1 MKRKYWLF
9 MILFVLGT
17 FTCLH
22 TYNSSLS
29 AVLPVV
35 ADTRP
40 EVQLPILMYH
50 KIAEETAA
58 DEYTITQKQ
67 FSDDLLWLK
76 ENGFTTVTTHQLI
89 AYAESG
95 EALPEKPVL
104 LTFDDGYY
112 NNYLYAVPLLAQNNM
127 TAVFSV
133 IGKEVEDVSGQLN
146 RNPLGQSMNSGEVAE
161 LAKSNYAEIGS
172 HTYNL
177 HRIDSRKGADRI
189 AGESQQA
196 YENTLLADLQKN
208 NDYIESVTG
217 SRPLL
222 FAWPYGA
229 YPLDHSAD
237 KVLKE
242 AGYKISVTSY
252 QRMNTIEQ
260 GNPDSLLGL
269 KRFLRTP
276 SFDMNQIL

>member
-1 MKRKYWLF
+1 

-67 FSDDLLWLK
+67 FSRDLAWLK

-172 HTYNL
+172 HTYDL
-177 HRIDSRKGADRI
+177 HHIDTRKGADRI
-189 AGESQQA
+189 AGESQDD
-196 YENTLLADLQKN
+196 YENTLLVDLQKN

-229 YPLDHSAD
+229 YPLDRSAD

>member
-1 MKRKYWLF
+1 

-58 DEYTITQKQ
+58 DEYTITQRQ
-67 FSDDLLWLK
+67 FSKDLAWLK

-172 HTYNL
+172 HTYDL
-177 HRIDSRKGADRI
+177 HHIDTRKGADRI
-189 AGESQQA
+189 AGESQDD

-229 YPLDHSAD
+229 YPLDRSAD

-260 GNPDSLLGL
+260 GNPDTLFGL

>member
-1 MKRKYWLF
+1 MKRKYWFF

-50 KIAEETAA
+50 KIAEDSAA

-67 FSDDLLWLK
+67 FADDLLWLK

-172 HTYNL
+172 HTYDL
-177 HRIDSRKGADRI
+177 HHIDTRKGADRI
-189 AGESQQA
+189 AGESQED
-196 YENTLLADLQKN
+196 YENTLLTDLRKN

-229 YPLDHSAD
+229 YPLDRSAD

-260 GNPDSLLGL
+260 GNPDTLFGL

>member
-50 KIAEETAA
+50 KIAEDSAA

-67 FSDDLLWLK
+67 FADDLLWLK

-89 AYAESG
+89 SYAESG

-172 HTYNL
+172 HTYDL
-177 HRIDSRKGADRI
+177 HHIDTRKGADRI
-189 AGESQQA
+189 TGESQDD

-229 YPLDHSAD
+229 YPLDRSAD

-260 GNPDSLLGL
+260 GNPDTLFGL

>member
-1 MKRKYWLF
+1 

-50 KIAEETAA
+50 KIAEDSAA

-67 FSDDLLWLK
+67 FADDLLWLK

-89 AYAESG
+89 SYAESG

-172 HTYNL
+172 HTYDL
-177 HRIDSRKGADRI
+177 HHIDTRKGADRI
-189 AGESQQA
+189 TGESQDD

-229 YPLDHSAD
+229 YPLDRSAD

-260 GNPDSLLGL
+260 GNPDTLFGL

>member
-1 MKRKYWLF
+1 

-67 FSDDLLWLK
+67 FSRDLAWLK

-161 LAKSNYAEIGS
+161 LSKSNYAEIGS
-172 HTYNL
+172 HTYDL
-177 HRIDSRKGADRI
+177 HHIDTRKGADRI
-189 AGESQQA
+189 AGESQDD

-229 YPLDHSAD
+229 YPLDRSAD